1 MSIIGNTRR
10 LNLQRLIDEQFEG
23 VVQRLAKQVGIQ
35 HSQLWR
41 VLKDDQS
48 GIEPRYVGEKLAR
61 KIENSVGLHEGWLD
75 QSISEQDFNSALA
88 LAERIDALDDAD
100 RAAVLRMVAALA
112 SPVID

>member
-75 QSISEQDFNSALA
+75 QSISQQDFNSALA
-88 LAERIDALDDAD
+88 LAERIEALDDAD

-112 SPVID
+112 PPAID